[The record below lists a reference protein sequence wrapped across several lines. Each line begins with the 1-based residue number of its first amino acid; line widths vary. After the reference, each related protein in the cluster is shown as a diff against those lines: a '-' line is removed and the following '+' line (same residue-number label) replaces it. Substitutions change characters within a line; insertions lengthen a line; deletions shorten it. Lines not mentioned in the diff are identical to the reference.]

1 MQPASSTITG
11 EGGESPPD
19 GAGCDAVRAGAPKP
33 VGRAGYLVALAL
45 MVGLGAL
52 IAHLVSE
59 MDDRFGPFE
68 RTFDLA
74 SAPTEPVALV
84 DAPSTEPTPVS
95 SDEPGTGHSLA
106 ALTEEEELGRWAL
119 DQIAFP
125 WRDVLPGW
133 RISFHGERPGLY
145 GLTLVDDKRIEIY
158 VRNEQDAELLVHIV
172 AHEIGHAIDV
182 TMNDGPDRRRWQE
195 ARGIGSEPWW
205 PGEAASDFA
214 TGAGDFAEGFA
225 FWQAGPEHFRSKIA
239 PAPTEEQIALL
250 AELTFDR

>member
-1 MQPASSTITG
+1 MQPASVTITG
-11 EGGESPPD
+11 EERESPPV
-19 GAGCDAVRAGAPKP
+19 GAGCDTVPARAPKP
-33 VGRAGYLVALAL
+33 VGRAGYLVALVL

-52 IAHLVSE
+52 IAHLLSE
-59 MDDRFGPFE
+59 MDDLFGSVE
-68 RTFDLA
+68 RTIDLA

-84 DAPSTEPTPVS
+84 EAPSAEPTAAS
-95 SDEPGTGHSLA
+95 SDDPGTNHSLA

-119 DQIAFP
+119 DQISFP
-125 WRDVLPGW
+125 WQGALPGW
-133 RISFHGERPGLY
+133 RISFHGERPGLF

-158 VRNEQDAELLVHIV
+158 VRKEQDPELLVHIV
-172 AHEIGHAIDV
+172 AHEIGHAVDV

-225 FWQAGPEHFRSKIA
+225 FWQAGPEHFRSKIG
-239 PAPTEEQIALL
+239 PSPTEEQIALL